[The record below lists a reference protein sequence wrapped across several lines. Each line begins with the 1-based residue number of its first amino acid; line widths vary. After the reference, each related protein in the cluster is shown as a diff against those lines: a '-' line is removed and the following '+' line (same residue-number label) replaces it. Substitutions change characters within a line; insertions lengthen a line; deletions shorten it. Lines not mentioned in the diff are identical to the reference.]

1 MTSMRRFYAQQE
13 RGCDMLAPDHD
24 YVYEEEWHRTD
35 DAIKTPEK
43 PCTTEADQVKETPE
57 ES

>member
-1 MTSMRRFYAQQE
+1 MRRFYAQQE